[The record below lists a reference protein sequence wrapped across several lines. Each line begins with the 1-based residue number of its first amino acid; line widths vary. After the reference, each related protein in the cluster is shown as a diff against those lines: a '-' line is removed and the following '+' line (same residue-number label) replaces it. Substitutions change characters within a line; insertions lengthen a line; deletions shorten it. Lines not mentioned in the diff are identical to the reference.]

1 MQWGDGHPLMG
12 DSIRSQA
19 DHTLEV
25 IKVLSMELI
34 SGESFDVAYVRD
46 VILVFVTFKVML
58 QIT

>member
-1 MQWGDGHPLMG
+1 MG

-46 VILVFVTFKVML
+46 VILVFVNFKVML